1 MINSSGER
9 IMNNTVKTT
18 VAAMVTIAAALFAA
32 IPGIA
37 SAQVNS
43 LRGVQA
49 DTVDK
54 APQDLQYQGKK
65 PGLQK
70 PIDRTFKEQPPLIPH
85 AVNNFDEI
93 TLEENQCMSCHSAEK
108 FKEKN
113 APKLGDSHMT
123 MIDVPGGG
131 MKKEMNMTRWQC
143 NTCHV
148 GQVDAKP
155 LVDNTFKGNI
165 PPTAKP

>member
-9 IMNNTVKTT
+9 IMNQTIKTT
-18 VAAMVTIAAALFAA
+18 LAALAIALFASVSGIAAA
-32 IPGIA
+32 
-37 SAQVNS
+37 QVVS

-49 DTVDK
+49 DAVDK

-70 PIDRTFKEQPPLIPH
+70 PIDRTFKDQPPLIPH

-108 FKEKN
+108 YKEKN
-113 APKLGDSHMT
+113 APKLGDSHMSL
-123 MIDVPGGG
+123 IDIPGGG

-155 LVDNTFKGNI
+155 LVDNTFKGDI
-165 PPTAKP
+165 AAKP

>member
-9 IMNNTVKTT
+9 IMNQTIKTT
-18 VAAMVTIAAALFAA
+18 LAALAIALFASA
-32 IPGIA
+32 SGIA

-49 DTVDK
+49 DAVDK

-108 FKEKN
+108 YKEKN
-113 APKLGDSHMT
+113 APKLGDSHMSL
-123 MIDVPGGG
+123 IDIPGGG

-165 PPTAKP
+165 AAKP

>member
-9 IMNNTVKTT
+9 IMNNNVKTT

-37 SAQVNS
+37 AAQVNS

-49 DTVDK
+49 DAVDK

-108 FKEKN
+108 YKEKN

-123 MIDVPGGG
+123 LVDVPGGG

-143 NTCHV
+143 NSCHV

-165 PPTAKP
+165 AAKP

>member
-9 IMNNTVKTT
+9 IMNQTIKTAL
-18 VAAMVTIAAALFAA
+18 AALAIALFASA
-32 IPGIA
+32 SGIA

-49 DTVDK
+49 DAVDK

-108 FKEKN
+108 YKEKN
-113 APKLGDSHMT
+113 APKLGDSHMSL
-123 MIDVPGGG
+123 IDIPGGG

-165 PPTAKP
+165 AAKP